1 MWTYKLNSVEK
12 NYFKMVAEQ
21 KKILVNLSDGNKPLA
36 KCKDY
41 FSEEGRTDNVCL
53 MKYWSAFA

>member
-1 MWTYKLNSVEK
+1 
-12 NYFKMVAEQ
+12 MVAEQ